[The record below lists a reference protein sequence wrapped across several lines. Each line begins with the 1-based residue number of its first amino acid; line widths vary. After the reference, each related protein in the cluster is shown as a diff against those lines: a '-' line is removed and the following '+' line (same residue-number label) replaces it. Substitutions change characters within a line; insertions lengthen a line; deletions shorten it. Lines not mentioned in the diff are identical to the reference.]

1 MNRFHG
7 AVGVMGGTFDP
18 IHYGHLVA
26 AEAVRAKL
34 SLSRVVFVPAG
45 HPPHKRDRL
54 VSEGRHR
61 YLMTVMATVAN
72 PQFDVS
78 RIEVDRPGPSYT
90 VDTVRSFRET
100 LGPDVELWFIT
111 GLDAVREIL
120 TWREPEAFVRLC
132 RIAAVTRPGYRVEE
146 IEAVRRQVLALAGG
160 HEGHFE
166 VLEVPALAI
175 SSSDIRRRVHAGEP
189 IKYLVPESVETYIT
203 KIGLYT
209 PAGDPGEL

>member
-1 MNRFHG
+1 MKRFDG

-34 SLSRVVFVPAG
+34 GLSRVVFVPAG
-45 HPPHKRDRL
+45 HPPHKRDRV

-61 YLMTVMATVAN
+61 YLMTVMATVTNAS
-72 PQFDVS
+72 FDVS

-90 VDTVRSFRET
+90 VDTIRSFREA
-100 LGPDVELWFIT
+100 LGSDVELWFIT

-120 TWREPEAFVRLC
+120 TWREPDAFVRMC
-132 RIAAVTRPGYRVEE
+132 RIAAVTRPGYHVQE
-146 IEAVRRQVLALAGG
+146 IEAVRRQVLALGG
-160 HEGHFE
+160 GQEGRFE

-175 SSSDIRRRVHAGEP
+175 SSSDIRRRVRAGEP
-189 IKYLVPESVETYIT
+189 IKYLVPESVETYVS
-203 KIGLYT
+203 KIGLYA
-209 PAGDPGEL
+209 PAGDPEEL